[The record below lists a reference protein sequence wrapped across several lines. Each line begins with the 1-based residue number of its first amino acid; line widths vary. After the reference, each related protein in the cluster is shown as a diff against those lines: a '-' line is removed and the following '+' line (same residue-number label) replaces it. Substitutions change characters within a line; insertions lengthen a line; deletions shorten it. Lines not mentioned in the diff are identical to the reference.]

1 MRETS
6 CSVFTFPHILGQT
19 QVDMNKPRVLYIFMN
34 IPSIVLVQICCI
46 HTNIQELFYMD
57 LFRLIII
64 MMMMIIDSLA
74 HAIFYNH
81 PFDP

>member
-1 MRETS
+1 MREMS

-19 QVDMNKPRVLYIFMN
+19 QLDMNKPRVLYIFIN
-34 IPSIVLVQICCI
+34 ILSIVLVQISCI

-57 LFRLIII
+57 LCRLIII
-64 MMMMIIDSLA
+64 MIIIIISLA
-74 HAIFYNH
+74 HAFFYNY